1 MRLKLNNTRK
11 RLSIWLKDAYG
22 FQVRA
27 VRQNNV
33 VLQQN
38 LHGGRMRKVVLRS
51 KGLQLLH
58 RRQRHDQWCRENGWG
73 EKQLYDKWHMHGLR
87 VICVASLCVIW
98 ALHYTTSCH
107 QGIASARRP
116 RTDAKMRTTFSLVI
130 RMIFMS
136 FVVLVKGRVR
146 NSILRESTGEARRR
160 TMQRSRH
167 TTKKSWAAAKITS
180 PRSIALTVRK
190 VPALIS
196 VVLHVSPK
204 VSVCL
209 LMTLSWFEAWSRHRS
224 DQGCIHLIR
233 RHTCPVANHS
243 KKFLVGKWVLCS
255 HCL

>member
-1 MRLKLNNTRK
+1 MDFRWGQCAKTMLCCSKTCTVEECAKLCFDQ
-11 RLSIWLKDAYG
+11 KDCNYFIVG
-22 FQVRA
+22 NDMINGVEKT
-27 VRQNNV
+27 
-33 VLQQN
+33 
-38 LHGGRMRKVVLRS
+38 GEGRNSCMISGTCMVCALFAS
-51 KGLQLLH
+51 H
-58 RRQRHDQWCRENGWG
+58 R
-73 EKQLYDKWHMHGLR
+73 Y
-87 VICVASLCVIW
+87 VIW